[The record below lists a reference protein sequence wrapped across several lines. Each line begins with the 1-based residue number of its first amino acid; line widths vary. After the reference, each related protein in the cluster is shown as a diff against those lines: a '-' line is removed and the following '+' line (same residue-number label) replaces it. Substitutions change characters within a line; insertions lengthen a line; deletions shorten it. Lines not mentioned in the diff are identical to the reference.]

1 VAHRQTD
8 KPETDRKTA
17 RESIIMCTD
26 KKVDGQTDGQTGC
39 RQTDRQTDRRTDR
52 QTDRQTR
59 NRQKGSQTGQMCTDR
74 YRGIEAHKNKHTIA
88 HRQIDREADT
98 DQFTHTDTDRWKWK

>member
-1 VAHRQTD
+1 MAHRQTD

-39 RQTDRQTDRRTDR
+39 RQTDRQTDGQTDRRTDR
-52 QTDRQTR
+52 RETDKKVARQAR
-59 NRQKGSQTGQMCTDR
+59 CAQTGT
-74 YRGIEAHKNKHTIA
+74 EA
-88 HRQIDREADT
+88 
-98 DQFTHTDTDRWKWK
+98 